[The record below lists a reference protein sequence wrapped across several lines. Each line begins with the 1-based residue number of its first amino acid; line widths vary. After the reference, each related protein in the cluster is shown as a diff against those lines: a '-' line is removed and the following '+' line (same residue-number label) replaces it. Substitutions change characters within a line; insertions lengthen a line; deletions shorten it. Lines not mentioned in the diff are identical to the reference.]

1 MKNFDPRIIILF
13 ILVGI
18 VIYKVTAKEK
28 YMCGGKREGYVHK
41 TGGKREGYV
50 HKTGGKREG
59 YDTGAPIK
67 KSGVCPKCGSTDQV
81 YGQPCPVCS
90 KKGGTEGYCSS
101 CGMK

>member
-28 YMCGGKREGYVHK
+28 YMC
-41 TGGKREGYV
+41 
-50 HKTGGKREG
+50 GGKREG

>member
-1 MKNFDPRIIILF
+1 MNKNVYIYKMKNFDPRIIILF

-18 VIYKVTAKEK
+18 VIYKVTAKET
-28 YMCGGKREGYVHK
+28 YMCGGKREGYAYK
-41 TGGKREGYV
+41 TGGKQ
-50 HKTGGKREG
+50 EG